1 MRQQHKGLKGNGKDD
16 EITYTLR
23 AIPELLETS
32 SGAVAR
38 TTMVQSTKG
47 KAKSV
52 AISSVFE
59 LRQGAHETTQ
69 IAVSCRI
76 EGGIDSE
83 REAKA
88 GECLPWHS
96 LRKTTTASF

>member
-1 MRQQHKGLKGNGKDD
+1 MRQQHKWLKGNGK
-16 EITYTLR
+16 EGESSYTLR
-23 AIPELLETS
+23 AIPELPETS

-38 TTMVQSTKG
+38 TTTMQSTKG

-88 GECLPWHS
+88 GECLPWHF
-96 LRKTTTASF
+96 LRKITTAAF

>member
-1 MRQQHKGLKGNGKDD
+1 MRQQHKWLKGNGKED
-16 EITYTLR
+16 ESTYTLR
-23 AIPELLETS
+23 AIPELPETS

-38 TTMVQSTKG
+38 TTMMQGTKG

-88 GECLPWHS
+88 GEWLP
-96 LRKTTTASF
+96 